1 LYAPVLSDSDDR
13 MDAHR
18 CWAGTRSGGAAGD
31 LCDSESSEK
40 ARRVACN
47 RGGMVVAVGVVLRV
61 VVLVRV
67 MLEAEILGCQDALMH
82 SRGLFRF
89 RDGGLS
95 APSPD
100 VLLDMAMQHVINF
113 DGFLLD

>member
-1 LYAPVLSDSDDR
+1 
-13 MDAHR
+13 
-18 CWAGTRSGGAAGD
+18 
-31 LCDSESSEK
+31 
-40 ARRVACN
+40 
-47 RGGMVVAVGVVLRV
+47 
-61 VVLVRV
+61 V

-89 RDGGLS
+89 RDGGPS